1 MTDRTFRHVATIY
14 PTPAQLQTQ
23 PGPITATRYA
33 YVSSLGALFEW
44 QFGTVKTPDNFTTI
58 GHSGG
63 GAGTWVRV
71 RSQDKQAYLADANA
85 TITASDGGWRIMQA
99 GTLTTGRAVTLS
111 DADAEGGDQITITR
125 LDVSAN
131 TLTIKNGGA
140 GGGDIAVMGGS
151 KVSFLR
157 CEFDGTD
164 WQVRELGAL

>member
-23 PGPITATRYA
+23 AGPITATRYA

-44 QFGTVKTPDNFTTI
+44 QFGTVKTPDNFNTI

-71 RSQDKQAYLADANA
+71 RSQDKRALLTDSDA
-85 TITASDGGWRIMQA
+85 TITVSEGGWRILPA
-99 GTLTTGRAVTLS
+99 ATLTTGRNVTIS
-111 DADAEGGDQITITR
+111 DTDAEAGDQVTVTR
-125 LDVSAN
+125 LDTTSNV
-131 TLTIKNGGA
+131 LTVKNGGA
-140 GGGDIAVMGGS
+140 GGGDVAEMLGS
-151 KVSFLR
+151 KVSFIR